1 MVDNMDKPLTIKEKA
16 ALFEANLKAE
26 ADKANTMPR
35 RGGPAGRPVSGRLL
49 MNPFEKNIEE

>member
-1 MVDNMDKPLTIKEKA
+1 MDKPLTIKEKA

-26 ADKANTMPR
+26 ADKANTMPK
-35 RGGPAGRPVSGRLL
+35 RGGPAGRPVSSRLL